1 MCAYNVRKN
10 KRVDYD
16 PPSDEERAQNQL
28 REFGVILFG
37 LTAIGLVSWLA
48 RRVLF

>member
-16 PPSDEERAQNQL
+16 PPNDAERAQNQL
-28 REFGVILFG
+28 QEIGVILSS
-37 LTAIGLVSWLA
+37 LTAMAMVAWLA
-48 RRVLF
+48 LRVLL

>member
-16 PPSDEERAQNQL
+16 PPSDAERAQNQL
-28 REFGVILFG
+28 QEIGVILSG
-37 LTAIGLVSWLA
+37 LTAMAMVGWLA
-48 RRVLF
+48 VRVLL

>member
-16 PPSDEERAQNQL
+16 PPSAAERAQHQQ

-37 LTAIGLVSWLA
+37 VTAMALVFWLA

>member
-16 PPSDEERAQNQL
+16 PPTEAERSQHQL

-37 LTAIGLVSWLA
+37 LTAIALVFWMA
-48 RRVLF
+48 RRVLL